1 MARALRFASLLVV
14 GLTAPCLAQES
25 PKAPPPMA
33 GNEREPSARNPH
45 AQLGMSGR
53 VYIGDLAPDFE
64 LDGSRGARVRL
75 SRMRGDWLLL
85 VFSERRDQFVNLRAI
100 QKDMDALGVRVVG
113 VCHEKARTLDNY
125 VDRDSVPLML
135 ADVTGEV
142 STMYGLYDSLRR
154 QTVPGF
160 MVLDREGIVR
170 IAFSGQLLPPDE
182 IARLTHFAVT
192 GL

>member
-1 MARALRFASLLVV
+1 MKRHNLLAPLLALALA
-14 GLTAPCLAQES
+14 APCLAQES
-25 PKAPPPMA
+25 SKAPPPMA

-53 VYIGDLAPDFE
+53 VYTGDLAPDFE
-64 LDGSRGARVRL
+64 LDGSRGTRVQL
-75 SRMRGDWLLL
+75 SRLRGDWLLL
-85 VFSERRDQFVNLRAI
+85 VFSERREQFVNLRAI
-100 QKDMDALGVRVVG
+100 QKDMDELGVRVVG

-125 VDRDSVPLML
+125 VDRDNVPLML

-142 STMYGLYDSLRR
+142 STMYGLYDSMRR

-160 MVLDREGIVR
+160 MVLDRDGVVR
-170 IAFSGQLLPPDE
+170 IAFSGQLLPPEE

>member
-1 MARALRFASLLVV
+1 MKRSQLLAALLMLALA
-14 GLTAPCLAQES
+14 APCLAQES

-33 GNEREPSARNPH
+33 GSEREPSVRNPH

-64 LDGSRGARVRL
+64 LDGSRGARVQL
-75 SRMRGDWLLL
+75 SRLRGDWLLL
-85 VFSERRDQFVNLRAI
+85 VFSDRRDQFVSLRAI
-100 QKDMDALGVRVVG
+100 EKEMDALGVRIVG
-113 VCHEKARTLDNY
+113 VCHEKARTLDTY
-125 VDRDSVPLML
+125 AARDSVPLML

-160 MVLDREGIVR
+160 MVLDREGVVR

-182 IARLTHFAVT
+182 IARLTQFAVT